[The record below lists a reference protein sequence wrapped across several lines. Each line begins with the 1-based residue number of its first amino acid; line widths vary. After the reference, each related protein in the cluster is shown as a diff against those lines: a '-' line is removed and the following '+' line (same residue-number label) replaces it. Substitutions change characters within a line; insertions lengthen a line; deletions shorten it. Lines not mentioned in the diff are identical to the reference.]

1 MKIFIGVTAC
11 LLFTQLASA
20 TEYVNR
26 ITCKQVLKGGGQIS
40 LTFLDGDWNIS
51 NDAVGIV
58 ILREGNSI
66 SIDKAN
72 MHFSREHYAY
82 TLDADANSKVLA
94 SVASGNTITLT
105 GNPRIPN
112 FYSLTGTKNK
122 FECSAPLA
130 SSN

>member
-1 MKIFIGVTAC
+1 MHMRIYLGITAC
-11 LLFTQLASA
+11 LVFTQLASA

-58 ILREGNSI
+58 ILRDGNSI

-72 MHFSREHYAY
+72 MHFAHEHYAY
-82 TLDADANSKVLA
+82 TIDADVNSKVLG
-94 SVASGNTITLT
+94 SIASGNTITLT

-112 FYSLTGTKNK
+112 YTR
-122 FECSAPLA
+122 
-130 SSN
+130 